1 MEKITINDLNPIPC
15 NIYTAEVSYDYKGI
29 KIDKIAISTHTKM
42 SDIKRAIEDENYS
55 DDNTVVLFKKQYDRI
70 FAPLFT
76 EIAKLNAQIRE
87 LKGGE

>member
-15 NIYTAEVSYDYKGI
+15 NIHTTEDSYEYGGI
-29 KIDKIAISTHTKM
+29 KIEKIAISTHSKVK
-42 SDIKRAIEDENYS
+42 DIKKAIEDEDYS

-70 FAPLFT
+70 FSPLFS

>member
-1 MEKITINDLNPIPC
+1 MKKLTINDLNPIPC
-15 NIYTAEVSYDYKGI
+15 NIHTAEASYEYGGI
-29 KIDKIAISTHTKM
+29 KIEKIAISTHSKVK
-42 SDIKRAIEDENYS
+42 DIKKAIEDEDYG

-70 FAPLFT
+70 FAPLFS

>member
-1 MEKITINDLNPIPC
+1 MKKLTINGLNPIPC
-15 NIYTAEVSYDYKGI
+15 NIHTAEASYDYRGI
-29 KIDKIAISTHTKM
+29 KIEKIAISTHSKVK
-42 SDIKRAIEDENYS
+42 DIKKAIEKEDYG

-70 FAPLFT
+70 FAPLFA

>member
-1 MEKITINDLNPIPC
+1 MKKLTINDLNPIPC
-15 NIYTAEVSYDYKGI
+15 NIHTAEDSYEYGGI
-29 KIDKIAISTHTKM
+29 KIEKIAISTHSKVK
-42 SDIKRAIEDENYS
+42 DIKKAIEDEDYG

-70 FAPLFT
+70 FAPLFA

>member
-1 MEKITINDLNPIPC
+1 MEKLIINDINPIPC
-15 NIYTAEVSYDYKGI
+15 NIHTTKVSYDYRGI
-29 KIDKIAISTHTKM
+29 KIEKIAISTHTKVK
-42 SDIKRAIEDENYS
+42 DIKKAIEDENYG

-70 FAPLFT
+70 FAPLFA

>member
-1 MEKITINDLNPIPC
+1 MGKITINELNPIPC
-15 NIYTAEVSYDYKGI
+15 NIHTAEASYEYGGI
-29 KIDKIAISTHTKM
+29 KIEKIAISTHSKVKDTK
-42 SDIKRAIEDENYS
+42 KVIEDEDYG

-70 FAPLFT
+70 FAPLFA

>member
-1 MEKITINDLNPIPC
+1 MKKFTINDINPIPC
-15 NIYTAEVSYDYKGI
+15 NIYTAEVSYDYRRI
-29 KIDKIAISTHTKM
+29 KIEKVAISTYSKM
-42 SDIKRAIEDENYS
+42 KDIKKAIEDEDYG

-70 FAPLFT
+70 FAPLFA

>member
-1 MEKITINDLNPIPC
+1 MKKLTINDLNPIPGK
-15 NIYTAEVSYDYKGI
+15 IHTAEVSYDYRGI
-29 KIDKIAISTHTKM
+29 KIEKIAISTHSKVK
-42 SDIKRAIEDENYS
+42 DIKKAIEDEDYG

-70 FAPLFT
+70 FAPLFA

>member
-1 MEKITINDLNPIPC
+1 MKKLTINDLNPIPC
-15 NIYTAEVSYDYKGI
+15 NIHTTEASYDYRGI
-29 KIDKIAISTHTKM
+29 KIEKIAISTHSKVK
-42 SDIKRAIEDENYS
+42 DIKKAIEDEDYG

-70 FAPLFT
+70 FAPLFA

>member
-1 MEKITINDLNPIPC
+1 MKKLTINDLNPIPC
-15 NIYTAEVSYDYKGI
+15 NIHTAEVSYDYGEI
-29 KIDKIAISTHTKM
+29 KIEKIAISTHAKM
-42 SDIKRAIEDENYS
+42 SDITRAIIDEDYG

-70 FAPLFT
+70 FAPLFA